1 MTRYTFLANMALAV
15 LMTFAT
21 GVVLAVPVARIDA
34 AHAATTNFE
43 AAVVLHNAARDG
55 KSDAKA
61 AVQAL
66 EEFTATEPDKA
77 QGWAYLGSAYAIRA
91 RDSVNVTDKVRFT
104 NRGLRYL
111 DRAVELAPQDFVV
124 RLVRAN
130 VELSLPSM
138 FGREASLVE
147 DLMTLDA
154 MYQAAGDPHMAGPMV
169 GIYDALATHAAG
181 VKDWSALK
189 AAAEAA
195 AGRI

>member
-1 MTRYTFLANMALAV
+1 MTRYTLLANMSLAV
-15 LMTFAT
+15 LMTVATPVVMTVPFVQVGAAQAAT
-21 GVVLAVPVARIDA
+21 GS
-34 AHAATTNFE
+34 FE
-43 AAVVLHNAARDG
+43 AALDLHNAARDG
-55 KSDAKA
+55 KGDAEA

-66 EEFTATEPDKA
+66 EEFTATEPGKA
-77 QGWAYLGSAYAIRA
+77 AGWAYLGSAYTIRA
-91 RDSVNVTDKVRFT
+91 RDSVNVTDKIRFT

-111 DRAVELAPQDFVV
+111 DQAVELAPQDFVV

-130 VELSLPSM
+130 VAMNLPSM

-154 MYQAAGDPHMAGPMV
+154 MYQSAGDPHMAGPMV

-195 AGRI
+195 AGSI